1 MNNVIILW
9 TDVAANQGPSPLFW
23 PFMLMGLFVFY
34 FFMIRPQQKEQ
45 KQQKLFS
52 DSLKKGSKVI
62 TTGGLHGTIAELK
75 DTEIQLLI
83 APKTVITLQK
93 SSISLELTQSVYGN
107 NSKDGGNLKEKSKSK
122 QRNSDS
128 KGFTNSVN
136 GNNIKEKSKA

>member
-9 TDVAANQGPSPLFW
+9 QDVAANQGPSPLFW

-45 KQQKLFS
+45 KQQKTFS
-52 DSLKKGSKVI
+52 ESLKKGSKVI

-75 DTEIQLLI
+75 DTEIILLI
-83 APKTVITLQK
+83 APKTVITIQRNSL
-93 SSISLELTQSVYGN
+93 SLELTQSVYGN
-107 NSKDGGNLKEKSKSK
+107 NSKGSGNLKEKSKSK

-128 KGFTNSVN
+128 KGFTKSVN